1 MESFESQQTNSQLT
15 PGPPATA
22 RILSFCSGFSCVFL
36 PGKLFLLAI
45 ENNNETAVEFVQAPV
60 HQPVQSWV
68 HGVLQLRINCCDHSV
83 RYWGVYYCTQYPR
96 LVMYLVEKTYPEVLV
111 IMPMPRDCRS
121 AFAPAYNSL
130 PGTAVR
136 AL

>member
-1 MESFESQQTNSQLT
+1 MWLVVRSCLLFRLLFALSCTFLECRVLSCAWLLCSKRLLFSSFVKSFESQQTNSQLT

-68 HGVLQLRINCCDHSV
+68 HGVLQLRIK
-83 RYWGVYYCTQYPR
+83 
-96 LVMYLVEKTYPEVLV
+96 LL
-111 IMPMPRDCRS
+111 
-121 AFAPAYNSL
+121 
-130 PGTAVR
+130 
-136 AL
+136 